1 MRPDRIEPP
10 LTDDSGYHV
19 TPADLSFLGI
29 ADASFA
35 AFRRKQHPL
44 GCDPDEWKQFV
55 ESLRQALEVE
65 GITDAEV
72 RLQGSAARFFAGPH
86 KTMPYGK
93 EEIADLFLGLRG
105 RTPTRFESER
115 TARALAERW
124 PEAAGRPR
132 RRPFD
137 ALYRLRIDRNPSD
150 IDVQV
155 SSGQILERVRLHLEH
170 AGLPPSRLLAENPK
184 YAFIRKEHIV
194 ALCPYLTHWHL
205 VQTDILGRPV
215 TLAVFG
221 KDGPPRLDDGAHS
234 SHHQPGDWLV
244 PLGTG
249 R

>member
-1 MRPDRIEPP
+1 MRHDMIEPP
-10 LTDDSGYHV
+10 LTDDSGYRV

-35 AFRRKQHPL
+35 AFRRQQYPL

-55 ESLRQALEVE
+55 ESLQQALEIE
-65 GITDAEV
+65 GITDAQV
-72 RLQGSAARFFAGPH
+72 RLQGSAARFFAGRH

-93 EEIADLFLGLRG
+93 EEIADLFLSLRG
-105 RTPTRFESER
+105 RTPSLFESER
-115 TARALAERW
+115 TARALAETW
-124 PEAAGRPR
+124 PDEDGRPR

-155 SSGQILERVRLHLEH
+155 SSAQILDRVKLHLAR
-170 AGLPPSRLLAENPK
+170 AGLPPSQLLVENPK
-184 YAFIRKEHIV
+184 YAFIRKQHIAV
-194 ALCPYLTHWHL
+194 TCPYLTNWHL
-205 VQTDILGRPV
+205 VQSDILDRPV

-221 KDGPPRLDDGAHS
+221 GDGPPRLDDLPQS

-244 PLGTG
+244 